1 MTRNFDR
8 ILTATFREGP
18 VWPADEDADG
28 DLRWRA
34 GDEARKH
41 FASLPA
47 ERREELEGTWK

>member
-8 ILTATFREGP
+8 ILTATWAEP

-34 GDEARKH
+34 GDDARKH

-47 ERREELEGTWK
+47 ERRAELERTWK